1 MEKLKLTWLKSYS
14 AACLHLK
21 SELKP
26 FAIFWGYNRQTVL
39 VKTKAAAGC
48 EGPIFLPGKG
58 PKERSSDGKAK
69 CEISV
74 QAGYNLSD
82 LENSLFAFIHTD
94 LKRNII
100 PQGAFEI
107 VCLN

>member
-1 MEKLKLTWLKSYS
+1 MKKYGEIKTYLTEILQRCMS
-14 AACLHLK
+14 APKIWIKTFCHILGLQLADSVGEDQGCSRL
-21 SELKP
+21 
-26 FAIFWGYNRQTVL
+26 WGSQFP
-39 VKTKAAAGC
+39 AW
-48 EGPIFLPGKG
+48 EG
-58 PKERSSDGKAK
+58 SSDRKAK
-69 CEISV
+69 YEISA
-74 QAGYNLSD
+74 QSGYNLSD